1 MQMGIAAIAYDKMNN
16 REIAVKY
23 VKKALQMYTDQGNYA
38 GVAMAAQK
46 LKQIAPDS

>member
-1 MQMGIAAIAYDKMNN
+1 MVGLARKWMVGAIIPKGDLYFLSIK
-16 REIAVKY
+16 
-23 VKKALQMYTDQGNYA
+23 GNYA